1 MADSNFTGT
10 RDKNSPSNS
19 VKVLTVDTR
28 FEMTALS
35 WTSDEVGAA
44 KTAEI
49 DLRGQVLFGNLWL
62 HVEETGT
69 TPVEPGDID
78 ISYRPLA
85 QQVSGTLGVTQ
96 NTGALLESGG
106 NYDTDGPR
114 LHSFDLNKWFEING
128 NATLYIGGDGGR
140 FTFSPASTDFVGTLN
155 ATLVVR

>member
-28 FEMTALS
+28 FDMTALS
-35 WTSDEVGAA
+35 WTSGEVGAA

-62 HVEETGT
+62 HVEETHAS
-69 TPVEPGDID
+69 PVATNDID
-78 ISYRPLA
+78 VSYRPLA
-85 QQVSGTLGVTQ
+85 QNASGSLAVTQ
-96 NTGALLESGG
+96 NSGVLLESGG
-106 NYDTDGPR
+106 DYDTDGPR

-140 FTFSPASTDFVGTLN
+140 FTFSPASTDFIGTLN